1 MFKVAVVVG
10 SLRKESMNLKLG
22 KALARLGQG
31 QFQAS
36 FVDIADLPLFN
47 QDLESNIP
55 APVAKLKS
63 EIEAAD
69 AVLFVTP
76 EYNRSV
82 PGVLKNAI
90 DWASRPYGKSSWD
103 GKVAAIAGASPGA
116 VGAAVSQN
124 HLRSIVAGFLN
135 MKLLGQP
142 EVYFQFKEGALT
154 EDGTVADDNTRKF
167 LQGFVDR
174 FAEWCENH
182 IVEKSEAA

>member
-1 MFKVAVVVG
+1 MFKVAIVVG
-10 SLRKESMNLKLG
+10 SIRKESMNLKLG
-22 KALARLGQG
+22 KALAKLGQG
-31 QFQAS
+31 NFQAS
-36 FVDIADLPLFN
+36 FVGIADLPLFN
-47 QDLESNIP
+47 QDLEGSAP
-55 APVAKLKS
+55 AAVTKFKS

-90 DWASRPYGKSSWD
+90 DWGSRPYGKSSWD

-124 HLRSIVAGFLN
+124 HLRSIVGGFLN

-142 EVYFQFKEGALT
+142 EVYFQFKEGAIAD
-154 EDGTVADDNTRKF
+154 DGTIADDNTRKF

-174 FAEWCENH
+174 FTAWTETHTAQNA
-182 IVEKSEAA
+182 KAA